1 MCCTRNL
8 TFSIFFFFQ
17 AEDGIRDIG
26 VTGVQTC
33 ALPISRRGW
42 PRDQAI
48 LPGPAHILAE
58 RGEGLPRRD
67 DIYWLGRVGGPL
79 REITFEAIVPSAWRG
94 VPTKARRA
102 LQNHFELPP
111 DELAWVMN
119 EWRQR
124 ALALSPSRAK
134 L

>member
-1 MCCTRNL
+1 VLLVPSIGSL
-8 TFSIFFFFQ
+8 TLDADGLAIKQFFQ
-17 AEDGIRDIG
+17 APRISWLNVVRDF
-26 VTGVQTC
+26 
-33 ALPISRRGW
+33 
-42 PRDQAI
+42 RD
-48 LPGPAHILAE
+48 E
-58 RGEGLPRRD
+58 TT
-67 DIYWLGRVGGPL
+67 YWLGRVGGPL

-124 ALALSPSRAK
+124 ALALSPSRASSGETVPRIRSAK
-134 L
+134 LT